1 MPNGKKPT
9 HDDLR
14 IRFAGQTYTITGL
27 AFLLML
33 AGILL
38 PTVKYAYY
46 LREPSP
52 AQLLVAVCMALFS
65 AVLYLWILD
74 ATSILP
80 FRSPWVSSSVYGA
93 AIVSVPALASPSI
106 ETRSPAA
113 STRTKGCGK

>member
-14 IRFAGQTYTITGL
+14 IWFAGQTYTITGL

-38 PTVKYAYY
+38 PTVKYVYY

-52 AQLLVAVCMALFS
+52 A
-65 AVLYLWILD
+65 
-74 ATSILP
+74 
-80 FRSPWVSSSVYGA
+80 
-93 AIVSVPALASPSI
+93 
-106 ETRSPAA
+106 
-113 STRTKGCGK
+113 